1 MTLDDF
7 RSRPGQLKFPEATSR
22 HVDAVLG
29 TETDERI
36 LAENFAATPTG
47 YGGDHVI
54 KPFGEVVSPEALWAI
69 REDVLAR
76 LGAGGLALGTPLTSP
91 SSRNNW
97 DRIVGAALL
106 GAVDME
112 PFQRHG
118 DDAWT
123 YLTVHLFPEFP
134 SWRFPGRQREAADN
148 DEKVKPR
155 DRVLGGRRNVLYRV
169 WFRAHVLGPDLRI
182 PDGADPLGEDE
193 LDNIFGRPT
202 ISRNHELARK
212 IVDTVYRNRPKSG
225 NNRLFVVRELLK
237 EIRRRYSTVHFVALG
252 DDLDVELDRL
262 WVLAQATYDE
272 K

>member
-1 MTLDDF
+1 MTLEDF
-7 RSRPGQLKFPEATSR
+7 RRRPTQLKFPEATAR
-22 HVDAVLG
+22 HVDTVLG
-29 TETDERI
+29 TETDERVRS
-36 LAENFAATPTG
+36 ENFVATRTDH
-47 YGGDHVI
+47 GGGHVI
-54 KPFGEVVSPEALWAI
+54 KPYGEVISPEALWSM
-69 REDVLAR
+69 REHVLAR
-76 LGAGGLALGTPLTSP
+76 LAAEGLELGTPLTSA
-91 SSRNNW
+91 SSRNTW
-97 DRIVGAALL
+97 DRTVGAALL
-106 GAVDME
+106 ETIDME

-123 YLTVHLFPEFP
+123 YLTVHLFHEFP
-134 SWRFPGRQREAADN
+134 GWRFPGRQREAADS

-202 ISRNHELARK
+202 ISRNHELTRK

-262 WVLAQATYDE
+262 WVLAQTAYN
-272 K
+272 KK